1 MTKSRGWFV
10 LLYLGAL
17 CLGVYLGGRHAA
29 FGQTSNGAPN
39 CQEVRET
46 VANFRAQGL
55 TYKQMEQIAR
65 QAGATDEMIAQAKA
79 CVGRHGVRRAK

>member
-1 MTKSRGWFV
+1 MMINKRGWFV

-17 CLGVYLGGRHAA
+17 CLGIYLGGRHAA
-29 FGQTSNGAPN
+29 FGQTSAVD

-46 VANFRAQGL
+46 VAHFRAQGL

-65 QAGATDEMIAQAKA
+65 QAGATDQMVAQAQS
-79 CVGRHGVRRAK
+79 CIGRHGVRRAQ